1 MNELRDLEKQPADA
15 IREFQFQQVL
25 ETLATVKRAS
35 PFYKRLFSLHSI
47 NTDSFRNWKHFESI
61 PPTTKDDIQQFNWDF
76 LCVPRKELVEYTSTS
91 GTLGKP
97 VTIALTAKDVR
108 RLAYNECRSFECAD
122 GNASD
127 LYQLL
132 LTMDRQFMAGLAYYE
147 GIRRLGAGMVRAGAG
162 FPSMQFEIMQRLR
175 PTALVAVP
183 SFLLKLVDYAQANA
197 IDLQKLSVKKAI
209 CIGEPI
215 RLEDLTLNAIGRK
228 IAASWDIKLFG
239 TYAATEMQ
247 TAFTECYRGKG
258 GHLIP
263 DLLYV
268 EILDHNNQPVTP
280 GESGEVVIT
289 TFGVEGMPLVRYKTG
304 DKASLL
310 EAACAC
316 GRTTSRIGPIVGRLQ
331 NMVKLKGTT
340 LYPPA
345 IVEPIHGIQE
355 INNYTI
361 EIYWDEFK
369 NDQIRIWLSAA
380 TDAQQRIRERLTAG
394 FQSTIKVTPEIV
406 FIPQAEIEIMQG
418 VGGASRKIKKILD
431 RRL

>member
-1 MNELRDLEKQPADA
+1 MNELRDLEKQPADV
-15 IREFQFQQVL
+15 IRKFQFQQVL
-25 ETLATVKRAS
+25 ETLGTVKRGS
-35 PFYKRLFSLHSI
+35 PFYRRLFSSHSI
-47 NTDSFRNWKHFESI
+47 DPDAIKDWKQFEAI

-76 LCVPRKELVEYTSTS
+76 LCVPRSELVEYTSTS

-97 VTIALTAKDVR
+97 VTIPLTANDVH
-108 RLAYNECRSFECAD
+108 RLACNEYRSFQCAD
-122 GNASD
+122 GNSSD
-127 LYQLL
+127 LYQLM

-147 GIRRLGAGMVRAGAG
+147 GIRQLGAGLIRAGTG
-162 FPSMQFEIMQRLR
+162 FPAMQFEIMQRLR

-183 SFLLKLVDYAQANA
+183 SFLLKLIDFAQANA

-215 RLEDLTLNAIGRK
+215 RLEDFTLNAIGRK
-228 IAASWDIKLFG
+228 LAASWDIKLFG

-247 TAFTECYRGKG
+247 TAFTECYHGKG

-263 DLLYV
+263 ELLYV
-268 EILDHNNQPVTP
+268 EILDHNNQPVIP
-280 GESGEVVIT
+280 GDSGEVVIT
-289 TFGVEGMPLVRYKTG
+289 TFGVQGMPLVRYKTG
-304 DKASLL
+304 DKASLI
-310 EAACAC
+310 EGTCAC

-345 IVEPIHGIQE
+345 LVEPIHDIRE
-355 INNYTI
+355 INDYAI
-361 EIYWDEFK
+361 EIYRDEFK

-380 TDAQQRIRERLTAG
+380 NDAQPSIRERLTAG
-394 FQSTIKVTPEIV
+394 FQSTIKVTPDIV
-406 FIPQAEIEIMQG
+406 FIQQAEIETMQG
-418 VGGASRKIKKILD
+418 AGGANRKIKKILD